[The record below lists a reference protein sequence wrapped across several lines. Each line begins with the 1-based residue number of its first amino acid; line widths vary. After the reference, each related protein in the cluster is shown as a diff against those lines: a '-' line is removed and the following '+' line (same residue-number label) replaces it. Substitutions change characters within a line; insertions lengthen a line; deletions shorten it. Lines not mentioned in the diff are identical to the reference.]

1 MIPVAVPGGWQAS
14 PLSAVLLLATAL
26 SAAIVVI
33 VGRRRL
39 MPGTVP
45 FTLLMAAAGEWAA
58 MAALEHAAVDPATK
72 VLFAKLEYP
81 GIVSVAPLWLTFAL
95 AYTARGAW
103 LTPGRVALLW
113 IVPVATVAL
122 TWTNDWHRLVWT
134 SITASGATPGA
145 PLVYGHGPAFWAAAA
160 YNYALNVAGT
170 ALLVVAATR
179 VPRQYRRQSAALLAG
194 LALPWL
200 GNALYLGG
208 WHVVRGLDLTPL
220 AFALTGLVY
229 VFGVFRVGLFDVV
242 PVARHLVI
250 ESMADG
256 VLVLDVHNRVV
267 DINPSA
273 RAMLGVGDA
282 AVIGVAAGRILAQW
296 PDIVARYR
304 DVSQAQEELRLE
316 GADGLRYLDLRISPL
331 RDRGGRLKGR
341 LIVVSDVTARRRA
354 EEALRQNEKLASLGQ
369 LLAGVAHELN
379 NPLSVIVGHT
389 TLLLRTPPGS
399 AGAAARVEKI
409 ATAAERCGR
418 IVKSFLAIAR
428 QRVTEHST
436 TDVNRVLREAADF
449 LAYQLAVDEV
459 AITFDLRDLPPIWA
473 DPHQLHQVVLNL
485 LTNARHALRA
495 VGGPRRIVIS
505 SRHDPAR
512 ERVRFAIADNGPG
525 IPPALRQ
532 RIFEPFFTTKP
543 AGMGS
548 GLGLSVCRGIVAAHE
563 GSIAVEGADGGGAA
577 FVVELPIA
585 TRASV
590 TAREEPRDR
599 TDVIR
604 GKRILVVDDEAT
616 VAEVLAEI
624 LAVDDHEVTIAAD
637 GAIALELL
645 EAQRFDLIITDMR
658 MPVLD
663 GPALYQRLRRQD
675 PGIRDRF
682 VFLTGD
688 TLSADTTAFL
698 QSTGAPTL
706 TKPFEGDVV
715 RRVVQDALRN
725 AATTPPA

>member
-1 MIPVAVPGGWQAS
+1 MITPALPAPGSWQGS
-14 PLSAVLLLATAL
+14 PLSALLLVATVL
-26 SAAIVVI
+26 SIAIVVI
-33 VGRRRL
+33 VNRRRL

-45 FTLLMAAAGEWAA
+45 FTLLMMAAAEWAA
-58 MAALEHAAVDPATK
+58 MAALEHAAVEPAAK
-72 VLFAKLEYP
+72 VLFAELEYP
-81 GIVSVAPLWLTFAL
+81 GIVSVAPLWLMFAL
-95 AYTARGAW
+95 AYTGRDTR
-103 LTPGRVALLW
+103 LTPGRIALLW

-122 TWTNDWHRLVWT
+122 VWTNQWHRLVWT
-134 SITASGATPGA
+134 TITPSSATPGA
-145 PLVYGHGPAFWAAAA
+145 PLVYGHGPAFWAAVA

-170 ALLVVAATR
+170 AILIAAAVR
-179 VPRQYRRQSAALLAG
+179 LPRPYRRQSAALLTG

-208 WHVVRGLDLTPL
+208 WHVVRGDPTPL
-220 AFALTGLVY
+220 AFALTGVVY
-229 VFGVFRVGLFDVV
+229 VFGVFRLGLFDVV

-250 ESMADG
+250 EHMADG
-256 VLVLDVHNRVV
+256 VMVLDVHNRIV

-273 RAMLGVGDA
+273 RAMLGIGNTP
-282 AVIGVAAGRILAQW
+282 VIGVVAGRILAQW

-304 DVSQAQEELRLE
+304 DVPEAQEELRLD

-331 RDRGGRLKGR
+331 RDRSARLKGR
-341 LIVVSDVTARRRA
+341 LIVVSDVTARRRT

-389 TLLLRTPPGS
+389 TLLLRANLGD

-436 TDVNRVLREAADF
+436 TDVNRVLHEAVDF
-449 LAYQLAVDEV
+449 LAYQLDVDEV
-459 AITFDLRDLPPIWA
+459 AVTFDLARELPPIWA

-495 VGGPRRIVIS
+495 VNGPRRVVIS
-505 SRHDPAR
+505 SRYDPAR
-512 ERVRFAIADNGPG
+512 ERVRFTIADNGPG
-525 IPPALRQ
+525 IPVALRH
-532 RIFEPFFTTKP
+532 RIFEPFFTTKS

-548 GLGLSVCRGIVAAHE
+548 GLGLSVCRGIIAAHE
-563 GSIAVEGADGGGAA
+563 GSIAVETADGGGAA
-577 FVVELPIA
+577 FVVELPLA
-585 TRASV
+585 TGASATV
-590 TAREEPRDR
+590 HEEPRER
-599 TDVIR
+599 ADVIR
-604 GKRILVVDDEAT
+604 GKRILLVDDEIT
-616 VAEVLAEI
+616 VAEVLAEL
-624 LAVDDHEVTIAAD
+624 LAFDDHEVTIAGN

-645 EAQRFDLIITDMR
+645 EAQRFDLVISDLR

-663 GPALYQRLRRQD
+663 GPALYRRLQLQD

-688 TLSADTTAFL
+688 TLSADTNAFL
-698 QSTGAPTL
+698 HSTGAATL
-706 TKPFEGDVV
+706 TKPFEGEVV
-715 RRVVQDALRN
+715 RRVVQDTLRN
-725 AATTPPA
+725 AAAP